1 MKTKIILEFGCNHN
15 GDIKNAFE
23 MIDAAASL
31 GVWGIKFQKRD
42 LDSMPEHLKLLP
54 RDEENSFGKNYFDH
68 RAALEFTVEQL
79 EQLREYAEKKGL
91 QPIISVFDI
100 ESIGDAFKSGF
111 SDIKIP
117 SQLYSNWEM
126 NDTLLLTK
134 GGTENIN
141 KLYRSTGMH
150 DTIEIIGWPFF
161 NGVSKEFF
169 EASNWAIQSD
179 RLPELSR
186 EKMFFDVTFYCRSVY
201 PCSVEQVRFEIM
213 LQIKNALKV
222 GAFGYSSHEKE
233 GKAVAMAVTLGAQ
246 YIERHFT
253 LDKKMK
259 GVDHNTVSSDIKEI
273 AQIMDEVI
281 QAEKTINLPE
291 LCKEEEAIRKVYRN
305 FY

>member
-42 LDSMPEHLKLLP
+42 LNSMPEHLKLLP
-54 RDEENSFGKNYFDH
+54 RGETNSFGKNYYDH

-100 ESIGDAFKSGF
+100 NSIDDVIKAGF
-111 SDIKIP
+111 TNIKIP
-117 SQLYSNWEM
+117 SQLYSNYE
-126 NDTLLLTK
+126 
-134 GGTENIN
+134 IN
-141 KLYRSTGMH
+141 SKLCFYAPKALYLYRSTGMH
-150 DTIEIIGWPFF
+150 TLSEILNYQFF
-161 NGVSKEFF
+161 T
-169 EASNWAIQSD
+169 
-179 RLPELSR
+179 
-186 EKMFFDVTFYCRSVY
+186 FFDVTFYCRSIY
-201 PCSVEQVRFEIM
+201 PCPLDKLKIKWFLEI
-213 LQIKNALKV
+213 KKELKS
-222 GAFGYSSHEKE
+222 GSMGYSSHEVHGE
-233 GKAVAMAVTLGAQ
+233 AIPLFVTLGAQ

-259 GVDHNTVSSDIKEI
+259 GTDHSTVSSDIKEI
-273 AQIMDEVI
+273 AQIMDEVE
-281 QAEKTINLPE
+281 QAEKNIECPE
-291 LCKEEEAIRKVYRN
+291 LCAEEEKVKKKYRG